1 MSNKSRFEYA
11 LNPLQSW
18 LDHERR
24 RKRWRRIIRNVGTV
38 AATIAL
44 LIVALFVLG
53 WASNL

>member
-24 RKRWRRIIRNVGTV
+24 RKRWRNALRNVGTV
-38 AATIAL
+38 AAIVL
-44 LIVALFVLG
+44 LIAAMVFLAHI
-53 WASNL
+53 SDRI